1 MSEYKQQLQDISQI
15 RSMMEEST
23 RFMSLSGLSGVGAGL
38 VALAGA
44 GVTYFYLEGEGIY
57 GELGGP
63 TFLVSLGQLG
73 TLLLIACTILL
84 LAIGVATF
92 FTMRHTHRQGQTVW
106 TQASRRLA
114 WNLSLPLAVGA
125 IFCIELA
132 LKGVGGM
139 VAPATLIFYGIGLF
153 NAGKYTLGEIR
164 YLGISE
170 MVLGLIAAIFPGF
183 GIFFWAIGFGLLH
196 ILYGIVMYLKYE
208 R

>member
-38 VALAGA
+38 VALVGAAGS
-44 GVTYFYLEGEGIY
+44 YWYLEDEGIY
-57 GELGGP
+57 AELGRRTFLP
-63 TFLVSLGQLG
+63 TFGQLG
-73 TLLLIACTILL
+73 TLLLIACLILL
-84 LAIGVATF
+84 AAVGIATF
-92 FTMRHTHRQGQTVW
+92 FTMRHTRRQGQALW
-106 TQASRRLA
+106 TKASRRMA
-114 WNLSLPLAVGA
+114 WNLFLPLSVGA
-125 IFCIELA
+125 IFCVELA
-132 LKGVGGM
+132 MKGVGGM
-139 VAPATLIFYGIGLF
+139 VAPATLIFYGVALF

-170 MVLGLIAAIFPGF
+170 MVLGLVAAAFPGL

-196 ILYGIVMYLKYE
+196 IVYGIVMYLKYE